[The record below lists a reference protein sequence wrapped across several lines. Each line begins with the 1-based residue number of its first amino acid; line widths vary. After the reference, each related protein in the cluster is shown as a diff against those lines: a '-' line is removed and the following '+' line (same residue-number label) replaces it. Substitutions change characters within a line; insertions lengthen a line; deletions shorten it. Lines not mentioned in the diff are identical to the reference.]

1 MYNSGDQVKYFDLS
15 KEFIGSDLSSKD
27 IELLRDV
34 IRYHEWRYYV
44 ENDPIISDFE
54 YDTLFKK
61 LQYIEKNYPDLV
73 TSDSPTQRVSQ
84 DIVSY
89 FETVTHIIPMLSLE
103 NSYNSDDLDDFDK
116 QVKKLAKL
124 DTQSYIEY
132 SVEPKFDGGSIALL
146 YENDFLVR
154 AATRGDGVAG
164 EEITANIKTLSS
176 VPLKAN
182 FSQYGIAI
190 AELRGEAVIAKDRFN
205 II

>member
-190 AELRGEAVIAKDRFN
+190 AELRGEAVIAKDRFK